1 MVEAPAGFRSLCLFS
16 RLAPLLAIS
25 DQLAAIS
32 RFIDVLSQTL
42 KPES

>member
-1 MVEAPAGFRSLCLFS
+1 MVEAPAGFRSSFLSS
-16 RLAPLLAIS
+16 RLTPLLAIS
-25 DQLAAIS
+25 YQLAAIS